1 MAMHKKI
8 VSLTAY
14 KALRLSWIK
23 RRARMLQRAYST
35 DRATAFLE
43 ATVDWYRLK
52 GCALPN
58 RVARR
63 IQGVQEALA

>member
-1 MAMHKKI
+1 MHKV
-8 VSLTAY
+8 VSLAAY

-23 RRARMLQRAYST
+23 RRARMLQRAFSA
-35 DRATAFLE
+35 DRGTAFVE

-63 IQGVQEALA
+63 LQEAQA